1 MSLYVLPENQKL
13 LWNTMGKF
21 NLFQNMKK
29 TNLEKTNLWFQTVIG
44 GFYDSVENKQL
55 TKEDLRTLNKNTIS
69 LMIKKLKEE
78 HSFKPLSSVN
88 NFDNNSIQE
97 NTVFSKDYSIDSN
110 QNETRSFISEKKQNE
125 LNNEFQSRQKE
136 YESFF
141 KKPNVEEI
149 DFREKDIEDKPIEN
163 MDELLQMQMKE
174 REYDIQPINN
184 ENEVE
189 IDTIDLGED
198 KKKVSWDPNIE
209 SFSKL
214 DNLEKKM
221 DEFMLAVQDQ
231 INSLRNEIEF
241 MKNNNITK
249 KEENITTIMSRL
261 NNIDTIK
268 ENSQL
273 TEFT

>member
-44 GFYDSVENKQL
+44 DFYDNVENKQL

-78 HSFKPLSSVN
+78 NSFKPLSSVN

-97 NTVFSKDYSIDSN
+97 NTVFSKDYSINSN
-110 QNETRSFISEKKQNE
+110 QNETRNFISEKKQNE

-141 KKPNVEEI
+141 KKPSVEEI
-149 DFREKDIEDKPIEN
+149 DFREKGIEDKPIEN
-163 MDELLQMQMKE
+163 MDELLQLQMKE
-174 REYDIQPINN
+174 REYDIQTIVN

-189 IDTIDLGED
+189 IDTIDLGND

-214 DNLEKKM
+214 ENLEKKM

-241 MKNNNITK
+241 MKNNNMTK
-249 KEENITTIMSRL
+249 KEENITTMMSRL